1 MAKIQTGL
9 GRGLDAL
16 ISDATFLKGSQRDHG
31 NENGMLNTAE
41 IEIDRIE
48 PNPYQ
53 PRTEFDQEA
62 LEELSRS
69 ISLIGLIQPIT
80 IRPVDGGRYQI
91 ISGERRYR
99 ASRLA
104 GLRTIP
110 AYIKDTDDNG
120 MLEMAIVENVQRE
133 DLDPIEIAVSFRR
146 LMEECNLTQEAMSER
161 VGKKRA
167 TVANYLRLLNLPAE
181 IQLAI
186 KAKKLTMGHAKSL
199 LGLENDKDKLKIAN
213 LIIEKD
219 LSVRDVESRVR
230 KMNEPRPARAE
241 KQTME
246 LTENHFRIVET
257 LGRYFDNNVSIKRD
271 ENGAGSITIRFS
283 SDEQINSFTK
293 ALNKGNLL
301 T

>member
-110 AYIKDTDDNG
+110 AYINDTDDNG

-219 LSVRDVESRVR
+219 LSVRDVEARVR

-293 ALNKGNLL
+293 ALDKGNLL

>member
-230 KMNEPRPARAE
+230 KMNEQRPARAE

-283 SDEQINSFTK
+283 SYEQINSFTK
-293 ALNKGNLL
+293 ALDKGNLL

>member
-48 PNPYQ
+48 HNPYQ

-219 LSVRDVESRVR
+219 LSVRDVEARVR

-293 ALNKGNLL
+293 ALDKGNLL

>member
-219 LSVRDVESRVR
+219 LSVRDVEARVR

-271 ENGAGSITIRFS
+271 GNGAGSITIRFS

-293 ALNKGNLL
+293 ALDKGNLL

>member
-219 LSVRDVESRVR
+219 LSVRDVEARVR

-241 KQTME
+241 RPAKTPSRPARRQQP
-246 LTENHFRIVET
+246 
-257 LGRYFDNNVSIKRD
+257 KP
-271 ENGAGSITIRFS
+271 
-283 SDEQINSFTK
+283 
-293 ALNKGNLL
+293 
-301 T
+301 

>member
-219 LSVRDVESRVR
+219 LSVRDVEARVR

-293 ALNKGNLL
+293 ALDKGNLL
-301 T
+301 A

>member
-219 LSVRDVESRVR
+219 LSVRDVEARVR
-230 KMNEPRPARAE
+230 KMNEPRHARAE

-246 LTENHFRIVET
+246 LTENHLRIVET

-293 ALNKGNLL
+293 ALDKGNLL

>member
-293 ALNKGNLL
+293 ALDKGNLL

>member
-16 ISDATFLKGSQRDHG
+16 ISDATFLKGSQREEG
-31 NENGMLNTAE
+31 NEKGILSTAE
-41 IEIDRIE
+41 IEIEKIE

-53 PRTEFDQEA
+53 PRTEFDREA

-80 IRPVDGGRYQI
+80 IRPVEGGRYQI

-104 GLRTIP
+104 GLHTIP

-167 TVANYLRLLNLPAE
+167 TIANYLRLLNLPAE

-199 LGLENDKDKLKIAN
+199 LGLESDRDKLKIAN

-219 LSVRDVESRVR
+219 LSVRDVEAKVR
-230 KMNEPRPARAE
+230 KMNEPRAARAE

-283 SDEQINSFTK
+283 SDEQIDSFTK
-293 ALNKGNLL
+293 ALDKGNLL
-301 T
+301 A

>member
-293 ALNKGNLL
+293 ALEKGNLL

>member
-219 LSVRDVESRVR
+219 LSVRDVEARVR

-293 ALNKGNLL
+293 ALDKGNLL

>member
-219 LSVRDVESRVR
+219 LSVRDVEARVR

-293 ALNKGNLL
+293 ALDKGNLL
-301 T
+301 I

>member
-219 LSVRDVESRVR
+219 LSVRDVEARVR
-230 KMNEPRPARAE
+230 KMNEPRHARAE

-293 ALNKGNLL
+293 ALDKGNLL

>member
-186 KAKKLTMGHAKSL
+186 KAKRLTMGHAKSL

-219 LSVRDVESRVR
+219 LSVRDVEARVR

-293 ALNKGNLL
+293 ALDKGNLL
-301 T
+301 A

>member
-230 KMNEPRPARAE
+230 KMNEQRPARAE

-293 ALNKGNLL
+293 ALDKGNLL

>member
-69 ISLIGLIQPIT
+69 ISLIGLIQPIP

-293 ALNKGNLL
+293 ALDKGNLL

>member
-1 MAKIQTGL
+1 
-9 GRGLDAL
+9 
-16 ISDATFLKGSQRDHG
+16 
-31 NENGMLNTAE
+31 
-41 IEIDRIE
+41 
-48 PNPYQ
+48 
-53 PRTEFDQEA
+53 
-62 LEELSRS
+62 
-69 ISLIGLIQPIT
+69 
-80 IRPVDGGRYQI
+80 
-91 ISGERRYR
+91 
-99 ASRLA
+99 
-104 GLRTIP
+104 
-110 AYIKDTDDNG
+110 

-219 LSVRDVESRVR
+219 LSVRDVEARVR

-293 ALNKGNLL
+293 ALDKGNLL